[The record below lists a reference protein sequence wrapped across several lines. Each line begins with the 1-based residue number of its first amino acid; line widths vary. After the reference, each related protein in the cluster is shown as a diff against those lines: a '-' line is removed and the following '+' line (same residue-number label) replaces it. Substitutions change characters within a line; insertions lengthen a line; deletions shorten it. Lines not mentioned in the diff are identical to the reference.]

1 MASTF
6 AAMKRAFAIVVLLA
20 LAAASALAP
29 TTQAKTAFTD
39 VTIGKVALAPLPH
52 GRSSLLV
59 RVAYPIDLLGRRFDL
74 EVFVDRPGG
83 GRERLFGAPL
93 ALSAGFPHTPERRG
107 RFRFVHQVV
116 LDAAQTRA
124 AREAGRVE
132 VKADG
137 SLDVNHDGVL
147 ELNAQG
153 QASRPLGGSGA
164 PVCGTVPLLRSYYSH
179 RVSVKLPACTGPR
192 RWRIASAPEHG
203 KVRIHGPWL
212 TYAPAAKFRGT
223 DTLELAAQPTGA
235 SPSAAPVTEP
245 VVVRVGSAAHA
256 VVRAMGDSVTAG
268 FGYYE
273 TGDPMPLVNLLECK
287 PGNVKLI
294 DSCSSNS
301 VVTSNEAKEVDY
313 APDYGLANNISW
325 AAQWSN
331 EHGITNYENLAIS
344 GSEPGQWA
352 PGGPLYPTTKQIES
366 ESPDYI
372 LMTLGA
378 NPLLDEM
385 LFGIDDMGCAIY
397 SDVFGG
403 YRECVEESF
412 AKIRLHENLEG
423 IYRDLVKNTDATIY
437 LMQYHLSIP
446 STALAYSAV
455 QIAEVA
461 KLMNAEIAKVASEV
475 NPQRLQVVTPPH
487 FNVGIDLAPVYPSKY
502 SCSRLDYKVDGPS
515 VQIKATQYELL
526 ATHPLSFC
534 KGPVTGPPWVITGD
548 TGIHPSATGYTQM
561 ASQIPAPE

>member
-1 MASTF
+1 MR
-6 AAMKRAFAIVVLLA
+6 RAFAIAVLLA
-20 LAAASALAP
+20 LVALSALAP
-29 TTQAKTAFTD
+29 AGQAKTAFTD
-39 VTIGKVALAPLPH
+39 VTVGKVALAPLPH
-52 GRSSLLV
+52 GRGVLLV

-83 GRERLFGAPL
+83 GRQRLFGAPI
-93 ALSAGFPHTPERRG
+93 ALSGGLPRTPERRG

-124 AREAGRVE
+124 AREAGQVE

-147 ELNAQG
+147 ELSAQG
-153 QASRPLGGSGA
+153 QARRPLGGSGT
-164 PVCGTVPLLRSYYSH
+164 PVCGTVPLLRSYYSR
-179 RVSVKLPACTGPR
+179 RVSVKLPACTSPR
-192 RWRIASAPEHG
+192 RWRVASSPEHG
-203 KVRIHGPWL
+203 RVRIHSPWL
-212 TYAPAAKFRGT
+212 TYTPAAKFRGT
-223 DTLELAAQPTGA
+223 DTLSLVASPPRGA
-235 SPSAAPVTEP
+235 SASAEPLSEP

-268 FGYYE
+268 FGYYD
-273 TGDPMPLVNLLECK
+273 TGRPMPLVNLLECK

-301 VVTSNEAKEVDY
+301 VVVSNEAKEVEY

-331 EHGITNYENLAIS
+331 EHGISDYENLAIS

-352 PGGPLYPTTKQIES
+352 PGGPLYATTKQIES
-366 ESPDYI
+366 EDPDYI

-385 LFGIDDMGCAIY
+385 LFGIDSMGCAIY
-397 SDVFGG
+397 SDIFGG
-403 YRECVEESF
+403 YQECVEESF
-412 AKIRLHENLEG
+412 AKIRLHESLED
-423 IYRDLVKNTDATIY
+423 IYRELVKNTDATIY

-487 FNVGIDLAPVYPSKY
+487 FNVGIDLSPVYPSKY

-515 VQIKATQYELL
+515 VQIGATQDELL
-526 ATHPLSFC
+526 ISHPLSFC
-534 KGPVTGPPWVITGD
+534 RGPVTGPPWVITGD